1 MSGEIN
7 PDDTEAIR
15 QQYYDHHLTQPTLP
29 MEALQADTPRDV
41 YVGGFTYYEAPA
53 PMENLNET
61 YRRLLAT
68 PGQNQ
73 WPPYALNDGPPD
85 VAVDAMT
92 RNAQLYWDTGGY
104 QNFDSQPLQDL
115 PGRVYIKVDDVPP
128 NSTHAS
134 TQATPS
140 PGPSASSCFVCPVE
154 DCRKEFSNSNHL
166 RKHRSTHEGKMLKCP
181 KCNKG
186 YARKDTL
193 LRHLIKLHEMDRESA
208 KFIAEEIDK
217 SVYA

>member
-134 TQATPS
+134 TQATP
-140 PGPSASSCFVCPVE
+140 
-154 DCRKEFSNSNHL
+154 
-166 RKHRSTHEGKMLKCP
+166 KHRSTHEGKMLKCP